1 MKILFSP
8 LQLEN
13 AEQTPL
19 LRRTISDLLG
29 DDLGELRI
37 VQLWRDQPLK
47 MDLLMPGCPRVHLEA
62 PKALLYNGSEEEL
75 RRALTRLVAKYEEQ
89 MNALSERGRTALRSS
104 CDVSAS
110 AA

>member
-13 AEQTPL
+13 AKQTPL
-19 LRRTISDLLG
+19 LRRIISDLLG
-29 DDLGELRI
+29 DDPGELRI

-47 MDLLMPGCPRVHLEA
+47 MDLLMPGCARVHLEA
-62 PKALLYNGSEEEL
+62 PKALLYDGSEEEL
-75 RRALTRLVAKYEEQ
+75 QRALARLVAKYEEE
-89 MNALSERGRTALRSS
+89 MKALTEKRRTAPRSS
-104 CDVSAS
+104 CDLSAS